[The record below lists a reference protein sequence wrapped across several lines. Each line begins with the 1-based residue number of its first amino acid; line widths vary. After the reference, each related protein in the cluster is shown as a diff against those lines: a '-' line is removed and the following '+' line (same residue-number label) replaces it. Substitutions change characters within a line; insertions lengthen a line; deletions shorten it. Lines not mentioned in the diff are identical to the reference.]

1 MFQTDRVGL
10 AVARPVGALR
20 AAVLVL
26 LCLALPACT
35 DIGYINQE
43 AEERRYR
50 QCLDVG
56 GSYSTDDTDWRC
68 DRAKLTDDRVT
79 PTHETP

>member
-1 MFQTDRVGL
+1 MK
-10 AVARPVGALR
+10 ALR
-20 AAVLVL
+20 AAVLAL
-26 LCLALPACT
+26 LCLILAACGG
-35 DIGYINQE
+35 DLGRINQE

-50 QCLDVG
+50 HCLDAG

-68 DRAKLTDDRVT
+68 DRTTLTDERAT